1 MGTRRLDP
9 ERLSVQTYDE
19 AREWLWKYSRVEDWL
34 WDEHAPMPHEA
45 RLVCAVFWINPSD
58 LVRDL
63 AEDVRGSYEA
73 IPRKR
78 SFGWGR

>member
-9 ERLSVQTYDE
+9 DRLAVQTYEE
-19 AREWLWKYSRVEDWL
+19 AREWLWRYSRVEDWL
-34 WDEHAPMPHEA
+34 WDSNSDLPHEA
-45 RLVCAVFWINPSD
+45 RLVCAVFWVNPSD

-63 AEDVRGSYEA
+63 AEDVRGIYEA